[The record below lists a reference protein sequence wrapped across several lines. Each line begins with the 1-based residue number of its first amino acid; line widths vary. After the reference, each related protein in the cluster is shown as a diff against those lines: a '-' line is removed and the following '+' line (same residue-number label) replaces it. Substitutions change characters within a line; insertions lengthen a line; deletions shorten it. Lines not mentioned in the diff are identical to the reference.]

1 MAKLTDAELQEKLDV
16 RKWIDSE
23 EKGVDTCG
31 EYDYCT
37 FCVKTEVAPCA
48 KAYNKAAKKVA
59 ADKKAVAEKKP
70 AAKKPVAKK
79 K

>member
-1 MAKLTDAELQEKLDV
+1 MAKLTNAELQEKLDM

-23 EKGVDTCG
+23 EKGADTCG
-31 EYDYCT
+31 EYDYCA
-37 FCVKTEVAPCA
+37 FCVKTEVTPCA
-48 KAYNKAAKKVA
+48 KAYNKAAKKA
-59 ADKKAVAEKKP
+59 AAEKKP